1 MNHEGTKTQRGRTT
15 RVTRFTGWC
24 VAAMLFA
31 AAATV
36 AAQRASGKPA
46 AIAAEPD
53 GTTPLHRAV
62 HRNDLKAAEAVLR
75 AGADVNAANR
85 YGVAPLALAA
95 TNGNAAMLELL
106 LKAGANPNATQAEGE
121 TALMTAARTGI
132 PAAVKVLLAHGADV
146 NAKESW
152 RGQTALMWAAAEGHA
167 EAIELLLKAG
177 AQIDAR
183 STAGWTAL
191 LFAAREGRIAAV
203 KTLLA
208 GSADVNDALPFRAGR
223 GRGADPATAEAD
235 APGQRNPQGRGQSAL
250 VIAVGSGHFELAA
263 ALLEAGADP
272 NAAGQG
278 WSALHHITWIRK
290 PGTGSND
297 PAPYGSGNMDSLT
310 LVRKLK
316 AHGADVNARV
326 TRRPNVGVTA
336 LNFIGAT
343 PFFMAARGGD
353 VELMRLLV
361 ELGADPKLP
370 NQDGTTPLMAAA
382 GIGTYSPGEDAGA
395 PPEALEAVKLALE
408 LGNDVNAVDKN
419 GNTAMH
425 GAAFKQLPEVVKV
438 LAAHGADVNVWNKK
452 NVSGWTPL
460 RIAVGVHRGMNF
472 RFHVPTA
479 DALKELMVRANV
491 STEVE
496 PETVIS
502 GATPTK

>member
-1 MNHEGTKTQRGRTT
+1 MIFVKYLMGVSIAVALSVSGGTI
-15 RVTRFTGWC
+15 
-24 VAAMLFA
+24 L
-31 AAATV
+31 
-36 AAQRASGKPA
+36 AQRSTGGAASSA
-46 AIAAEPD
+46 VEPD

-62 HRNDLKAAEAVLR
+62 HRNDLKAAETLIR
-75 AGADVNAANR
+75 SGADVNAVNR
-85 YGVAPLALAA
+85 YGVPPLSLAA
-95 TNGNAAMLELL
+95 TNGNATMVELL
-106 LKAGANPNATQAEGE
+106 LKAGANPDATQSEGE
-121 TALMTAARTGI
+121 TALMTAARTGV
-132 PAAVKVLLAHGADV
+132 PAAVKTLLAHGADV

-152 RGQTALMWAAAEGHA
+152 RGQSALMWAAAEGHA
-167 EAIELLLKAG
+167 ETIQVLLEAG
-177 AQIDAR
+177 AQINAR
-183 STAGWTAL
+183 SNAGWTAL
-191 LFAAREGRIAAV
+191 LFAAREGQIAAV

-208 GSADVNDALPFRAGR
+208 GGANVDEALLARPGR
-223 GRGADPATAEAD
+223 GRGYGAAGAAVSGPRPPT
-235 APGQRNPQGRGQSAL
+235 RGSSAL
-250 VIAVGSGHFELAA
+250 VLAVGSAHFELAA
-263 ALLEAGADP
+263 ALLDAGADP
-272 NAAGQG
+272 NAAAQG
-278 WSALHHITWIRK
+278 WTALHHLTWIRK

-353 VELMRLLV
+353 TELMRLLV
-361 ELGADPKLP
+361 ELGADPLLA
-370 NQDGTTPLMAAA
+370 NEDGTTPLMAAA
-382 GIGTYSPGEDAGA
+382 GVGTHSPGEDAGT
-395 PPEALEAVKLALE
+395 PVEALEAVKLALE
-408 LGNDVNAVDKN
+408 LGNDVNVVDKN

-425 GAAFKQLPEVVKV
+425 GAAFKQLPDVVKV
-438 LAAHGADVNVWNKK
+438 LAAHGADVSVWNKK

-460 RIAVGVHRGMNF
+460 RIAVGVHRGMNL

-479 DALKELMVRANV
+479 DALKDLMVRANV

>member
-1 MNHEGTKTQRGRTT
+1 MRARRTT
-15 RVTRFTGWC
+15 GLWM
-24 VAAMLFA
+24 AAILFA
-31 AAATV
+31 AVGTV
-36 AAQRASGKPA
+36 AGQRAGDKPA
-46 AIAAEPD
+46 AEPRAARGEGAPATKDVEAD
-53 GTTPLHRAV
+53 GTTALHRAV
-62 HRNDLKAAEAVLR
+62 HRNDVKAAEALIR

-85 YGVAPLALAA
+85 YGVGPLALAA

-106 LKAGANPNATQAEGE
+106 LKAGANPKATQAEGE
-121 TALMTAARTGI
+121 TVLMTAARTGI
-132 PAAVKVLLAHGADV
+132 PGAVKVLLAHGADV

-167 EAIELLLKAG
+167 ETIQQLLEAG
-177 AQIDAR
+177 AKIDAR
-183 STAGWTAL
+183 SNAGWTAL
-191 LFAAREGRIAAV
+191 LFAAREGRITAV
-203 KTLLA
+203 RTLLA
-208 GSADVNDALPFRAGR
+208 GGADVNDTLPGRPGR
-223 GRGADPATAEAD
+223 GRGAAAAPAPAGAAGET
-235 APGQRNPQGRGQSAL
+235 RPQTRGSSAL

-263 ALLEAGADP
+263 ALLDAGADP
-272 NAAGQG
+272 NAAAQG
-278 WSALHHITWIRK
+278 WTALHHITWIRK

-297 PAPYGSGNMDSLT
+297 PAPYGSGSMDSLA

-370 NQDGTTPLMAAA
+370 NEDGTTPLMAAA
-382 GIGTYSPGEDAGA
+382 GVGTHSPGEDAGA

-408 LGNDVNAVDKN
+408 LGNDVNVVDKN

-425 GAAFKQLPEVVKV
+425 GAAFKQLPEVVKL
-438 LAAHGADVNVWNKK
+438 LAAHGADINVWNKK

-479 DALKELMVRANV
+479 DALKELMVRASV

-502 GATPTK
+502 GGTPTK

>member
-1 MNHEGTKTQRGRTT
+1 MRPLKY
-15 RVTRFTGWC
+15 VTLLST
-24 VAAMLFA
+24 A
-31 AAATV
+31 AALSISGGTI
-36 AAQRASGKPA
+36 AAQRASGN
-46 AIAAEPD
+46 IAANAVEPD

-62 HRNDLKAAEAVLR
+62 HRNDVKAAETLIR

-85 YGVAPLALAA
+85 YGVPPLSLAA
-95 TNGNAAMLELL
+95 TNGNAALLELL
-106 LKAGANPNATQAEGE
+106 LKSGANPNATQSEGE

-132 PAAVKVLLAHGADV
+132 PAAVKALLAHGADV

-167 EAIELLLKAG
+167 ETIQLLLEAG
-177 AQIDAR
+177 AQINAR
-183 STAGWTAL
+183 SNTGWTAL
-191 LFAAREGRIAAV
+191 LFAAREGQIAAV

-208 GSADVNDALPFRAGR
+208 GGADVNETLLARPGR
-223 GRGADPATAEAD
+223 GRGAGAAGVGGGAGAGARPTTK
-235 APGQRNPQGRGQSAL
+235 GSSAL
-250 VIAVGSGHFELAA
+250 VVAVGSAHFELAA
-263 ALLEAGADP
+263 ALLDAGADP
-272 NAAGQG
+272 NAAAQG
-278 WSALHHITWIRK
+278 WTALHHVTWVRK

-316 AHGADVNARV
+316 EHGADVNARV
-326 TRRPNVGVTA
+326 TRRPPAGVTA
-336 LNFIGAT
+336 LNFVGAT
-343 PFFMAARGGD
+343 PFLMAARGGD
-353 VELMRLLV
+353 IELMRLLV
-361 ELGADPKLP
+361 ELGADPLLP
-370 NQDGTTPLMAAA
+370 NEDGTTPLMAAA
-382 GIGTYSPGEDAGA
+382 GVGTQSPGEDAGS

-425 GAAFKQLPEVVKV
+425 GAAFKQLPEVVKL
-438 LAAHGADVNVWNKK
+438 LAARGADINVWNKK

-479 DALKELMVRANV
+479 DALRELMVAAGV
-491 STEVE
+491 STEVD
-496 PETVIS
+496 PETVVS

>member
-1 MNHEGTKTQRGRTT
+1 MMSFKHLTGLSVAIALSIGGGT
-15 RVTRFTGWC
+15 
-24 VAAMLFA
+24 L
-31 AAATV
+31 
-36 AAQRASGKPA
+36 AAQRASGNA
-46 AIAAEPD
+46 AANAVEPD

-62 HRNDLKAAEAVLR
+62 HRSDLKGADALIR
-75 AGADVNAANR
+75 SGADVNAVNR
-85 YGVAPLALAA
+85 YGVPPLSLAA
-95 TNGNAAMLELL
+95 TNGDAAILELL
-106 LKAGANPNATQAEGE
+106 LKAGANPNATQSEGE

-132 PAAVKVLLAHGADV
+132 PAAVKTLLAHGADV

-167 EAIELLLKAG
+167 DAIQELLEGG

-183 STAGWTAL
+183 SNAGWTAL

-208 GSADVNDALPFRAGR
+208 GGASVDDTLLARPGR
-223 GRGADPATAEAD
+223 GRGAGAAGAGGGAGATATGPR
-235 APGQRNPQGRGQSAL
+235 APTRGSSAL
-250 VIAVGSGHFELAA
+250 VLAVGSGHFELAA
-263 ALLEAGADP
+263 TLLDAGANP
-272 NAAGQG
+272 NAAAQG
-278 WSALHHITWIRK
+278 WTALHHLTWIRK

-361 ELGADPKLP
+361 ELGADPRLP
-370 NQDGTTPLMAAA
+370 NEDGTTPLMVAA
-382 GIGTYSPGEDAGA
+382 GVGTHSPGEDAGS
-395 PPEALEAVKLALE
+395 PPEALEAVKLTLE
-408 LGNDVNAVDKN
+408 LGNDVNVVDKN

-425 GAAFKQLPEVVKV
+425 GAAFKQLPDVVRLLDAK
-438 LAAHGADVNVWNKK
+438 GANVAIWNK
-452 NVSGWTPL
+452 NNISGWTPL
-460 RIAVGVHRGMNF
+460 RIAVGVHRGMNL

-479 DALKELMVRANV
+479 DALKEIMIRAGV

-496 PETVIS
+496 PETIIS

>member
-1 MNHEGTKTQRGRTT
+1 M
-15 RVTRFTGWC
+15 V
-24 VAAMLFA
+24 
-31 AAATV
+31 
-36 AAQRASGKPA
+36 
-46 AIAAEPD
+46 
-53 GTTPLHRAV
+53 
-62 HRNDLKAAEAVLR
+62 
-75 AGADVNAANR
+75 
-85 YGVAPLALAA
+85 
-95 TNGNAAMLELL
+95 ELL
-106 LKAGANPNATQAEGE
+106 LKAGADPNAAQAEGE
-121 TALMTAARTGI
+121 TVLMTAARTGI
-132 PAAVKVLLAHGADV
+132 PAAVKTLLAYGADV

-167 EAIELLLKAG
+167 EALQALLEAG
-177 AQIDAR
+177 AQVNAR

-191 LFAAREGRIAAV
+191 LFAAREGQIEAV
-203 KTLLA
+203 KTLARSRRGRERRAA
-208 GSADVNDALPFRAGR
+208 GRAGTR
-223 GRGADPATAEAD
+223 TRSRRRWWRRTASDRRIERARAGGR
-235 APGQRNPQGRGQSAL
+235 QRDTSSLPRRCSAL
-250 VIAVGSGHFELAA
+250 
-263 ALLEAGADP
+263 GANP
-272 NAAGQG
+272 NAAAQG
-278 WSALHHITWIRK
+278 WTALHHITWIRK

-336 LNFIGAT
+336 LNFVGAT

-353 VELMRLLV
+353 TELMRLLV
-361 ELGADPKLP
+361 DLGADPLLP
-370 NQDGTTPLMAAA
+370 NEDGTTPLMVAA
-382 GIGTYSPGEDAGA
+382 GVGTHSPGEDAGA
-395 PPEALEAVKLALE
+395 PPEALAAVKLALE
-408 LGNDVNAVDKN
+408 LGNDVNVVDKN

-425 GAAFKQLPEVVKV
+425 GAAFKQLPDVVK
-438 LAAHGADVNVWNKK
+438 LLDANGAKVEIWNSK

-479 DALKELMVRANV
+479 DALRDIMVRAGV

>member
-1 MNHEGTKTQRGRTT
+1 MRLFCH
-15 RVTRFTGWC
+15 
-24 VAAMLFA
+24 AAVVIA
-31 AAATV
+31 ALLYAGDAGV
-36 AAQRASGKPA
+36 AAQRASANNA
-46 AIAAEPD
+46 ANAIEPD

-62 HRNDLKAAEAVLR
+62 HRNDLKAAESLIR
-75 AGADVNAANR
+75 GGADVNAANR
-85 YGVAPLALAA
+85 YGVPPLSLAA
-95 TNGNAAMLELL
+95 TNGNAAIIELL

-121 TALMTAARTGI
+121 TVLMTAARTGV
-132 PAAVKVLLAHGADV
+132 PAAVKSLIAHGADV

-167 EAIELLLKAG
+167 EAMQALLEAG
-177 AQIDAR
+177 AQVNAR
-183 STAGWTAL
+183 SNAGWTAL
-191 LFAAREGRIAAV
+191 LFAAREGQIGAV

-208 GSADVNDALPFRAGR
+208 GGANVNDALLGRPGR
-223 GRGADPATAEAD
+223 GRGAGA
-235 APGQRNPQGRGQSAL
+235 GGGGGRPPTGGSSAL
-250 VIAVGSGHFELAA
+250 VLAVGSGHFELAGV
-263 ALLEAGADP
+263 LLDAGADP
-272 NAAGQG
+272 NAAAQG
-278 WSALHHITWIRK
+278 WTALHHITWIRK

-336 LNFIGAT
+336 LNFVGAT

-353 VELMRLLV
+353 AELMRLLV
-361 ELGADPKLP
+361 ELGADPLLP
-370 NQDGTTPLMAAA
+370 NEDGTTPLMAAA
-382 GIGTYSPGEDAGA
+382 GVGTHSPGEDAGA
-395 PPEALEAVKLALE
+395 PPEALEAAKLALE
-408 LGNDVNAVDKN
+408 LGNDVNVVDKN
-419 GNTAMH
+419 SNTAMH
-425 GAAFKQLPEVVKV
+425 GAAFKQLPEVVK
-438 LAAHGADVNVWNKK
+438 LLDSKGAKVDVWNIK

-479 DALKELMVRANV
+479 DALREIMVRAGV

>member
-1 MNHEGTKTQRGRTT
+1 MTT
-15 RVTRFTGWC
+15 NRLALAI
-24 VAAMLFA
+24 AAIVFVGGANL
-31 AAATV
+31 
-36 AAQRASGKPA
+36 AAQRASNA
-46 AIAAEPD
+46 NASNAVEPD

-62 HRNDLKAAEAVLR
+62 HRNDLRTAESLVKS
-75 AGADVNAANR
+75 GADVNAANR
-85 YGVAPLALAA
+85 YGVPPLSLAA
-95 TNGNAAMLELL
+95 TNGNAAMIELL
-106 LKAGANPNATQAEGE
+106 LKAGANPNASQAEGE
-121 TALMTAARTGI
+121 TVLMTAARTGVA
-132 PAAVKVLLAHGADV
+132 AAVKSLVAHGADV

-167 EAIELLLKAG
+167 EAVQVLLEAG
-177 AQIDAR
+177 AQVNAR
-183 STAGWTAL
+183 SKAGWSAL
-191 LFAAREGRIAAV
+191 LFAAREGRTEAV

-208 GSADVNDALPFRAGR
+208 GGANVNDTLLVRGG
-223 GRGADPATAEAD
+223 GRGAGPGGGGGGGGRPPTA
-235 APGQRNPQGRGQSAL
+235 GSSAL
-250 VIAVGSGHFELAA
+250 VLAVGSGHFELAA
-263 ALLEAGADP
+263 ALLDAGADP
-272 NAAGQG
+272 NAAAQG
-278 WSALHHITWIRK
+278 WTALHHITWVRK

-297 PAPYGSGNMDSLT
+297 PAPYGSGSMDSLT

-316 AHGADVNARV
+316 EHGADVNARV
-326 TRRPNVGVTA
+326 TRRPRVGVTA

-353 VELMRLLV
+353 AELMRLLV

-370 NQDGTTPLMAAA
+370 NEDGTTPLMAAA
-382 GIGTYSPGEDAGA
+382 GVGTHSPGEDAGA
-395 PPEALEAVKLALE
+395 PPEALEAAMLALE
-408 LGNDVNAVDKN
+408 LGNDVNVVDKN

-425 GAAFKQLPEVVKV
+425 GAAFKQLPEVVK
-438 LAAHGADVNVWNKK
+438 LLDAKGAKVEVWNSK

-479 DALKELMVRANV
+479 DALREIMVREGV

>member
-1 MNHEGTKTQRGRTT
+1 MM
-15 RVTRFTGWC
+15 RVKYFGC
-24 VAAMLFA
+24 LALAAL
-31 AAATV
+31 V
-36 AAQRASGKPA
+36 SVSGGNLAAQRAAGNA
-46 AIAAEPD
+46 TGAVEPD

-62 HRNDLKAAEAVLR
+62 HRNDVKAAAALIR
-75 AGADVNAANR
+75 AGADVNAVNR
-85 YGVAPLALAA
+85 YGVPPLSLAA
-95 TNGNAAMLELL
+95 TNGNAAVIELL
-106 LKAGANPNATQAEGE
+106 LKAGANPNATQSEGE

-132 PAAVKVLLAHGADV
+132 PGAVKTLLAYGADV

-167 EAIELLLKAG
+167 ETVQLLLEAG
-177 AQIDAR
+177 AQINAR
-183 STAGWTAL
+183 SNAGWTAL
-191 LFAAREGRIAAV
+191 LFAAREGRIPAV
-203 KTLLA
+203 QTLLA
-208 GSADVNDALPFRAGR
+208 GGADVDDTLLAPPSR
-223 GRGADPATAEAD
+223 GRRGGAGAAGAGPRPSTRAS
-235 APGQRNPQGRGQSAL
+235 SAL
-250 VIAVGSGHFELAA
+250 VLAVGSGHFELAA
-263 ALLEAGADP
+263 ALLEAGANPD
-272 NAAGQG
+272 AAAQG
-278 WSALHHITWIRK
+278 WTALHHLTWIRK

-310 LVRKLK
+310 FVRKLK

-326 TRRPNVGVTA
+326 TRRPRVGVTA

-353 VELMRLLV
+353 TELMRLLV
-361 ELGADPKLP
+361 ELGADPLLP
-370 NQDGTTPLMAAA
+370 NEDGTTPLMAAA
-382 GIGTYSPGEDAGA
+382 GVGTHSPGEDAGA
-395 PPEALEAVKLALE
+395 PPEALEAVKLTLE
-408 LGNDVNAVDKN
+408 LGNDPNVVDKN

-425 GAAFKQLPEVVKV
+425 GAAFKQLPEVVKL
-438 LAAHGADVNVWNKK
+438 LAANGADVGVWNRK

-479 DALKELMVRANV
+479 DALKELMVRASV